1 MQEAP
6 HGAQAGV
13 KQRSAEI
20 GVALLTL
27 LFGLIVIY
35 GSLKVGIGWGS
46 DGPEAGF
53 FPFYVGLFIV
63 GGSVINL
70 VSGLREN
77 PDAIAS
83 EYSQLR
89 QVLKVLVP
97 TTIYCF
103 LVEPLGIYIP
113 SFLLIA
119 VFMKWLG
126 KYSWPLTAAIAFG
139 VPAAFY
145 FVFEKWF
152 LIPLPK
158 GPVEALLGL

>member
-6 HGAQAGV
+6 HGAQAGI

-27 LFGLIVIY
+27 LFGFIVLY
-35 GSLKVGIGWGS
+35 GSLQVGIGWTG
-46 DGPEAGF
+46 DGPQAGF

-63 GGSVINL
+63 GGSLLNL
-70 VSGLREN
+70 ISGLRED

-89 QVLKVLVP
+89 QVLKVLIP
-97 TTIYCF
+97 TAIYCF
-103 LVEPLGIYIP
+103 SVEPLGIYLP
-113 SFLLIA
+113 SFLLIT

-126 KYSWPLTAAIAFG
+126 KYTWPLTLAIAFG

-145 FVFEKWF
+145 LVFEKWF

-158 GPVEALLGL
+158 GPIEALLGL

>member
-6 HGAQAGV
+6 HGAAAGV

-20 GVALLTL
+20 GVGLFTL
-27 LFGLIVIY
+27 LLGAIVIY
-35 GSLKVGIGWGS
+35 GSSKVGIGWGS

-53 FPFYVGLFIV
+53 FPFYVGLFIAV
-63 GGSVINL
+63 CSLINL
-70 VSGLREN
+70 FSALRED
-77 PDAIAS
+77 PDAICS
-83 EYSQLR
+83 EWSQIR
-89 QVLKVLVP
+89 QVLKVLIP
-97 TTIYCF
+97 TAIYCL
-103 LVEPLGIYIP
+103 LVEPLGIYVP
-113 SFLLIA
+113 SIILIA

-126 KYSWPLTAAIAFG
+126 HYRWPITAAIAIG

>member
-27 LFGLIVIY
+27 LFGAIVIY

-46 DGPEAGF
+46 DGPQAGF
-53 FPFYVGLFIV
+53 LPFYVGLFIA

-77 PDAIAS
+77 PDTIAS

-89 QVLKVLVP
+89 QVLKVLIP
-97 TTIYCF
+97 TALYCF
-103 LVEPLGIYIP
+103 LVEPLGIYLP
-113 SFLLIA
+113 SFLLIT

-126 KYSWPLTAAIAFG
+126 KYSWPLTLAIAIG
-139 VPAAFY
+139 VPAVFY